1 MELHAARFR
10 DMPSRNPYTSRLRKF
25 YDLYSINEDIKAKR
39 AYRNKEGKS
48 SRVVGGR
55 SLWGGMLD
63 VACSK
68 YGWTLDYVLWGI
80 SYLNL
85 NMMTSDAIS
94 VLTSFNEEDKPEV
107 LNADDPANAAAILR
121 QFGQLGE

>member
-1 MELHAARFR
+1 
-10 DMPSRNPYTSRLRKF
+10 
-25 YDLYSINEDIKAKR
+25 
-39 AYRNKEGKS
+39 
-48 SRVVGGR
+48 
-55 SLWGGMLD
+55 MLD

-85 NMMTSDAIS
+85 MTSDAIS

>member
-1 MELHAARFR
+1 M
-10 DMPSRNPYTSRLRKF
+10 
-25 YDLYSINEDIKAKR
+25 
-39 AYRNKEGKS
+39 
-48 SRVVGGR
+48 SRVSNTDGR
-55 SLWGGMLD
+55 LIMSFG
-63 VACSK
+63 
-68 YGWTLDYVLWGI
+68 GI

>member
-1 MELHAARFR
+1 
-10 DMPSRNPYTSRLRKF
+10 MPSRNPHTSRLRKF
-25 YDLYSINEDIKAKR
+25 YYLYSINEDIKAKR

-94 VLTSFNEEDKPEV
+94 VMTSFNEEDKPEV

>member
-1 MELHAARFR
+1 
-10 DMPSRNPYTSRLRKF
+10 
-25 YDLYSINEDIKAKR
+25 
-39 AYRNKEGKS
+39 
-48 SRVVGGR
+48 
-55 SLWGGMLD
+55 MLD
-63 VACSK
+63 VACFK